1 MVNSKAGAGYNC
13 PYGSSQPNA
22 NCFDYPSNTWV
33 TYYYHVH
40 VGSFGSAN
48 SLVEGFV
55 STPTSPAWRQ
65 WLYQNNLT
73 INLDPGNTWGF
84 DMVTLIPYWTGRDS
98 ETCSTPCSTAHTW
111 YNELIV
117 SAKPIAPPQ
126 TAPSVP

>member
-1 MVNSKAGAGYNC
+1 M
-13 PYGSSQPNA
+13 
-22 NCFDYPSNTWV
+22 
-33 TYYYHVH
+33 TYYYHVR

-55 STPTSPAWRQ
+55 STPSSPAWRQ

-84 DMVTLIPYWTGRDS
+84 DMVTLIPYWTGRDN

-117 SAKPIAPPQ
+117 SSKPIAPPQ